1 MNEHLSKEM
10 KKKIVISRRIFVLEM
25 GMLQCEC
32 GLPLRSCA
40 YFERNRLH
48 KRAQVHFVNAGE
60 FSLET
65 KMLSK
70 DTEHPTS
77 AST

>member
-48 KRAQVHFVNAGE
+48 KRAQIHTLRERGGIFIGDENFIKRHRA
-60 FSLET
+60 SD
-65 KMLSK
+65 LS
-70 DTEHPTS
+70 
-77 AST
+77 